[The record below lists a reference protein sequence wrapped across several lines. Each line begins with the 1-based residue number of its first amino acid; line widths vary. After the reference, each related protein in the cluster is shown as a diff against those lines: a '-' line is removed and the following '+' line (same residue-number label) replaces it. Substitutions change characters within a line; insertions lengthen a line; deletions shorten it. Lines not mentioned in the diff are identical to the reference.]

1 MSDKLY
7 EYMDWPEIEAV
18 VYSEESE
25 PRKILGPRVTENGIL
40 IQSFLPN
47 AVNANVIVTKT
58 KETYEMVMEDEA
70 GYFAVL
76 IPEKEIPK
84 YKIEIEDNGKGIAS
98 KDIGNIFE
106 RFYRTDSSRNSLQ
119 GGSGIGLSIV
129 KKIIEDHGGYV
140 WATSKEGEGTC
151 MHFVI
156 RKYTEKKENEDVIG

>member
-18 VYSEESE
+18 FYSEESE
-25 PRKILGPRVTENGIL
+25 PRKILGPRVTEDGIL

-47 AVNANVIVTKT
+47 AVKANVIVTKT

-84 YKIEIEDNGKGIAS
+84 YKIEIEDEEGKKS
-98 KDIGNIFE
+98 S
-106 RFYRTDSSRNSLQ
+106 FYDPYAFPKQISVMKFITN
-119 GGSGIGLSIV
+119 
-129 KKIIEDHGGYV
+129 
-140 WATSKEGEGTC
+140 
-151 MHFVI
+151 
-156 RKYTEKKENEDVIG
+156 